1 MNLMMM
7 ICWTKWLIRM
17 MMRSLQMMK
26 IALMKMIE
34 TLKSNIEDLV
44 CMLGN
49 NLLLDI
55 VIVKWIAMVMTLKMK
70 MMTMMKNNLW
80 KALSILRH
88 HLLVPLQ
95 VILIICRQLFCKK
108 INLRIFL
115 KKIQIVSLIKIIS
128 LRWGKNKTTNF
139 M

>member
-17 MMRSLQMMK
+17 MTRSLQMMK
-26 IALMKMIE
+26 IALMKMIG
-34 TLKSNIEDLV
+34 TLKSNTEDLV

-88 HLLVPLQ
+88 LLLVPLQ
-95 VILIICRQLFCKK
+95 VILIICSQLFCKK

-115 KKIQIVSLIKIIS
+115 KKIRIVSLIKIIS